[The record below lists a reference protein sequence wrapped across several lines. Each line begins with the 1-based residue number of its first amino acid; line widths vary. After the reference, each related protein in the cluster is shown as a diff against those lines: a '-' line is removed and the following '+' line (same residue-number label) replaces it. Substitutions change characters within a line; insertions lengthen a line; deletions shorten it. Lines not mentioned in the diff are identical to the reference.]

1 MVFFHNVSMDKWK
14 FKTTEVCV
22 SMYISSVCVC
32 VCVCACIRLSLSLCL
47 SVALSRS
54 LLSLLSL
61 FLCLSIFF
69 LSLSLYLFSL
79 SVSTSLSLSVSFVRV
94 LYCHTTSCI
103 YLHSFSSS
111 PLLPYYVQVHC
122 KNTLE
127 TFARRTV
134 DQRNKTVLCMSTNQI
149 RSRSWGG
156 RIMKSIFSTRNT
168 VRED

>member
-32 VCVCACIRLSLSLCL
+32 VRAFVSPCLCVCLLLCLVLFSLFSLCFSVSLSFFSLCL
-47 SVALSRS
+47 SISFLSRS
-54 LLSLLSL
+54 LH
-61 FLCLSIFF
+61 LCLS
-69 LSLSLYLFSL
+69 LSPLC
-79 SVSTSLSLSVSFVRV
+79 V

-156 RIMKSIFSTRNT
+156 RFMKSIFSTRNT